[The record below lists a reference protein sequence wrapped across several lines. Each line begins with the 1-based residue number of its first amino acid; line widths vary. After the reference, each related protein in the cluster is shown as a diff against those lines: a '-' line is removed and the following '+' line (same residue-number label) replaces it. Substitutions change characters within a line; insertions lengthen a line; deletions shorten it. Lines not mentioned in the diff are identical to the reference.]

1 MPPVVILRRE
11 LKNLR
16 KRGGEGKERGV
27 EGWRRSEGGGEGRV
41 ILRRDLERGRGRGG
55 GGGGEGGIEGR

>member
-16 KRGGEGKERGV
+16 KRGGEGKVTKLGRG
-27 EGWRRSEGGGEGRV
+27 EGGVRGGGEWGV
-41 ILRRDLERGRGRGG
+41 
-55 GGGGEGGIEGR
+55 